1 MADGQHSMA
10 PPTPRVVV
18 PVDLK
23 SKPWQQKLP
32 LHNHWHPEIALMA
45 EAKTGEA
52 FRLEMVDWTEGAI
65 KDDDSALDIKLL
77 DLSSVI

>member
-10 PPTPRVVV
+10 PPTPRVVML
-18 PVDLK
+18 VDSK